1 MSKFNEKSKVE
12 MTTNKAGGEAY
23 KATPELELVTLLLN
37 SFVSDGYYQKGGEHM
52 KALTSV
58 LSKVDPEFA
67 AKAAVYARNEFGMR
81 SITHVL
87 AGEIAKFASG
97 KPWAKE
103 FFSAI
108 VRRPDDMTEIMAYYF
123 GREGKKSALPNA
135 LKKGFKK
142 AFGKFDA
149 YQLAKYRGDK
159 NEVSLVDV
167 VNLVRPKG
175 TDKNAKA
182 LAELVAGTLKSEN
195 TFEAKLSAAG
205 QGAKNEEEKAANKA
219 EAWADLVM
227 SGKIGQFALLRNLR
241 NIINDASIEVLDK
254 ACELLTTESRIRTS
268 LILPFRYITALDEIT
283 VLTGAKAKKVQR
295 ALNTAVDLSCANVPK
310 FDGNTVVVID
320 LSGSMGSPV
329 AGGKTKMNKVAA
341 LFGAMMAKAND
352 ADVLSFGTHAVYL
365 PVNVNDSVM
374 GMANWIVSTNEG
386 GGFYGGNSGKYAVGH
401 GTNFQD
407 IFKKLKAKY
416 DRVFLFSDMENNWG
430 NSTGQDSLNK
440 YRSKYAAQ
448 DCKIYSFN
456 LAAHG
461 TMQFPEK
468 NVFALRGFSEKIF
481 DVIDN
486 LEIDKRALINT
497 INNYIDFAELAAKE

>member
-1 MSKFNEKSKVE
+1 
-12 MTTNKAGGEAY
+12 
-23 KATPELELVTLLLN
+23 
-37 SFVSDGYYQKGGEHM
+37 DGYYQKAGEQM

-58 LSKVDPEFA
+58 LSKVNPEFA

-87 AGEIAKFASG
+87 AGEITKFASG

-103 FFSAI
+103 FYSAI

-175 TDKNAKA
+175 NDKNSKA

-195 TFEAKLSAAG
+195 TFESKLSAAG
-205 QGAKNEEEKAANKA
+205 QGAKTAEEKAANKA
-219 EAWADLVM
+219 QAWADLVM

-241 NIINDASIEVLDK
+241 NIVNDASTEVLDK
-254 ACELLTTESRIRTS
+254 ACELLTTESRIRKS
-268 LILPFRYITALDEIT
+268 MILPFRYITALDEIT

-295 ALNTAVDLSCANVPK
+295 ALNTAVDISCANVPK
-310 FDGNTVVVID
+310 FDGNTAVVID
-320 LSGSMGSPV
+320 LSGSMDSPV

-352 ADVLSFGTHAVYL
+352 ADVLSFGNHATYL

-386 GGFYGGNSGKYAVGH
+386 GYYGGNSGKYSVGH

-407 IFKKLKAKY
+407 IFKKLKTKY
-416 DRVFLFSDMENNWG
+416 DRVFLFSDMEAWMGYN
-430 NSTGQDSLNK
+430 TPKDEFAAYKRK
-440 YRSKYAAQ
+440 YNAA
-448 DCKIYSFN
+448 DCKVYAFN
-456 LAAHG
+456 LHASG
-461 TMQFPEK
+461 TLQFPER

-497 INNYIDFAELAAKE
+497 INNYVDFAKLAAKE

>member
-1 MSKFNEKSKVE
+1 MSRFNEKSKVE
-12 MTTNKAGGEAY
+12 MTTNKAGGEAF
-23 KATPELELVTLLLN
+23 KSTPELELVTILLN
-37 SFVSDGYYQKGGEHM
+37 SFASDDFYTKAGDQM
-52 KALTSV
+52 KELTSV

-87 AGEIAKFASG
+87 AGEITKHASG

-103 FFSAI
+103 FYAAI
-108 VRRPDDMTEIMAYYF
+108 IRRPDDMTEIMSYYF
-123 GREGKKSALPNA
+123 SREGKKSALPNA

-175 TDKNAKA
+175 TDRNAKA
-182 LAELVAGTLKSEN
+182 LAQLVAGTLKSEN
-195 TFEAKLSAAG
+195 TFESKLSAAG
-205 QGAKNEEEKAANKA
+205 QGVKTATEKAANKA

-241 NIINDASIEVLDK
+241 NILQDASDEVLDK
-254 ACELLTTESRIRTS
+254 ACELLTTKSRIEKS

-283 VLTGAKAKKVQR
+283 ILTGTKSKKVQR
-295 ALNTAVDLSCANVPK
+295 ALNTAVDLACANVPK
-310 FDGNTVVVID
+310 FDGDTAVVVD
-320 LSGSMGSPV
+320 LSGSMDCPI
-329 AGGKTKMNKVAA
+329 AGGKTHRNKVAA

-352 ADVLSFGTHAVYL
+352 ADVLSFGSHAMYL

-374 GMANWIVSTNEG
+374 GMANWIVDTNQG
-386 GGFYGGNSGKYAVGH
+386 YGSRDKYHVGH

-407 IFKKLKAKY
+407 IFNKLKMKY
-416 DRVFLFSDMENNWG
+416 DRVFIFSDMQAWMGHN
-430 NSTGQDSLNK
+430 TPKTQFAAYKKK
-440 YRSKYAAQ
+440 YGAQ
-448 DCKIYSFN
+448 DCKVYEFN
-456 LAAHG
+456 LAASG
-461 TMQFPEK
+461 TMQFPER

-486 LEIDKRALINT
+486 LEVDKRALINT
-497 INNYIDFAELAAKE
+497 INNYVDFAELATKE